1 MKKIIELI
9 ISYRFSLFKVFVY
22 EILYILQ
29 GYKGNNFNIRNN
41 LKTTDTIPCPYFFL
55 NKILLAIKDYNI
67 QSITDIGCGNG
78 RVLSFFN
85 KKMQLNL
92 IGYELFN
99 DSYEECKNAFKNN
112 KNITILKGDFF
123 QSNIGEGRTDCYF
136 INDPIK
142 ELELHNLLFSGFLN
156 NLNKCRKPIYIV
168 AVNMTEDKLGVFSHL
183 EFIKS
188 DLIGIKGFK
197 LYKLN

>member
-1 MKKIIELI
+1 M
-9 ISYRFSLFKVFVY
+9 V
-22 EILYILQ
+22 
-29 GYKGNNFNIRNN
+29 
-41 LKTTDTIPCPYFFL
+41 
-55 NKILLAIKDYNI
+55 
-67 QSITDIGCGNG
+67 
-78 RVLSFFN
+78 
-85 KKMQLNL
+85 
-92 IGYELFN
+92 
-99 DSYEECKNAFKNN
+99 
-112 KNITILKGDFF
+112 LKGDFF
-123 QSNIGEGRTDCYF
+123 KSNIGEGRTDCYF